1 MEGYARMVDACA
13 ELCSLL
19 ERLAVAPGVRERSS
33 RGYLREI
40 GREAAGIRLGPLWA
54 WDAIR
59 GGRDRLPGTGFA
71 VPFDDSTRG
80 QVRHFGG
87 IVAVAAR
94 LGPHLARWASIHVG
108 RDRPDTP
115 DGRLSDAAIE
125 FSRLVTAGRLLP
137 ADAAGWVRERLCAA
151 PGSQPPAE
159 RLS

>member
-1 MEGYARMVDACA
+1 MDACA

-19 ERLAVAPGVRERSS
+19 ERLAGAPDGHERSP
-33 RGYLREI
+33 RGYLREV
-40 GREAAGIRLGPLWA
+40 GRQTAGIRLGPLWA

-59 GGRDRLPGTGFA
+59 GGRNRLPGTGFA
-71 VPFDDSTRG
+71 APFDDSTRG
-80 QVRHFGG
+80 QARHFGG

-94 LGPHLARWASIHVG
+94 IGPRLARWGSIHIG

-125 FSRLVTAGRLLP
+125 FARLVTEGRLVP
-137 ADAAGWVRERLCAA
+137 ADAAGWLRGRLCA
-151 PGSQPPAE
+151 PGAAHPPAE